1 MKNLL
6 TIIFLMMVMIIGSI
20 TKTKASIKAG
30 GGSSLAI
37 YSGSTNDGWISQAA
51 ANANTDVI
59 MKDARIKKLFG
70 NITDFE
76 DKDVMGEESAL
87 ATWAKTHTG
96 DGKPDVIITACGT
109 MPSALYPFPNK
120 KPDGSIG
127 ENFVEAGNI
136 LINVAD
142 WIGYMSY
149 EGGKRSP
156 NNGPSGAANIF
167 DIKGLSFGSRKGDM
181 KPIAAGQKYIPS
193 LKPFKSDRPW
203 HTEQFKDSDWDLT
216 IFAQAD
222 KDNADP
228 AVAVSK
234 KSGKDGK
241 GIIAAMWQ
249 AAKPKWAVQPDPR
262 GIGVV
267 EFIANWL
274 DETAKLSTAVEVED
288 KLTTTW
294 ADIKERQMN

>member
-1 MKNLL
+1 MRNSLSL
-6 TIIFLMMVMIIGSI
+6 ISLIILVI
-20 TKTKASIKAG
+20 ASFVAEAGLKPG

-59 MKDARIKKLFG
+59 MNDARIKKLFG
-70 NITDFE
+70 NITNFK
-76 DKDVMGEESAL
+76 DKDVTGEGSAL

-120 KPDGSIG
+120 KPDDSIG

-149 EGGKRSP
+149 EGGNRSP

-167 DIKGLSFGSRKGDM
+167 DIKGLSFGARKGDM
-181 KPIAAGQKYIPS
+181 KPTAAGQKYIPS

-203 HTEQFKDSDWDLT
+203 HVEQFKDSDWDLT

-234 KSGKDGK
+234 QSGKDGK

-249 AAKPKWAVQPDPR
+249 AAKPKWDIEPDPR

-274 DETAKLSTAVEVED
+274 DEAAKLSTAVETEN
-288 KLTTTW
+288 KLTTAW
-294 ADIKERQMN
+294 ADIKQL

>member
-1 MKNLL
+1 MNMKKIVFLL
-6 TIIFLMMVMIIGSI
+6 GLIVVGMSAMTTFAGV
-20 TKTKASIKAG
+20 KAG

-37 YSGSTNDGWISQAA
+37 YSGSTNAGWISQEATD
-51 ANANTDVI
+51 ANTEVI
-59 MKDARIKKLFG
+59 MNDARIKKLFG
-70 NITDFE
+70 NITNFK
-76 DKDVMGEESAL
+76 DKDATGEGSAL
-87 ATWAKTHTG
+87 ATWAKTNTG

-109 MPSALYPFPNK
+109 MPSSLYPFPNK
-120 KPDGSIG
+120 KPDGSIV
-127 ENFVEAGNI
+127 EEFVDAGNV

-149 EGGKRSP
+149 EGGVRSP

-167 DIKGLSFGSRKGDM
+167 DIKGLSFGARKGDM
-181 KPIAAGQKYIPS
+181 KPTDAGKKYIPS
-193 LKPFKSDRPW
+193 IKPFKSDRPW
-203 HTEQFKDSDWDLT
+203 HAEQFKGTDWDLT

-222 KDNADP
+222 ADNADP

-234 KSGKDGK
+234 KAGKDGN

-249 AAKPKWAVQPDPR
+249 AAKPAWPDKPDIR

-274 DETAKLSTAVEVED
+274 DETAKLSTAVEAQD

-294 ADIKERQMN
+294 AGIKGQ